1 MSRDV
6 TAKEKVLLVI
16 LVLIILGFCYYRF
29 VDQPIRKNL
38 AKADAEYSTL
48 NKELTEANVKIRELQ
63 RMQDEI
69 DEITAAGKYSYMP
82 SYNNAKQEVEL
93 LNDILEGAA
102 TKYSVTF
109 TNVTRSKDQIRRN
122 FKLEFTTP
130 DYETMRAIIDQ
141 LTGVDYR
148 CLVGDC
154 TSKVVLVK
162 ERNLKTKETTEYTVL
177 STSAT
182 ATFYE
187 TMVGGEADVGL
198 PADSSKKK

>member
-38 AKADAEYSTL
+38 AKAEAEYSTL

-63 RMQDEI
+63 RMQNEI

-82 SYNNAKQEVEL
+82 SYNNSKEELAL
-93 LNDILEGAA
+93 LNDILSNVA
-102 TKYSVTF
+102 TQYSVSF
-109 TNVTRSKDQIRRN
+109 NNVTRTKDQIRRN
-122 FKLEFTTP
+122 FKLDFTAP
-130 DYETMRAIIDQ
+130 DYENMKSIIDQ

-148 CLVGDC
+148 CLIGDFNSS
-154 TSKVVLVK
+154 TVTVK
-162 ERNLKTKETTEYTVL
+162 EKLPDKTVVEKEVLKV
-177 STSAT
+177 STT

-187 TMVGGEADVGL
+187 TLVGGTADAGL
-198 PADSSKKK
+198 PADSSKK

>member
-1 MSRDV
+1 MNRDV

-48 NKELTEANVKIRELQ
+48 QKELTEANVKIRELQ

-82 SYNNAKQEVEL
+82 SYNNAKEELAL
-93 LNDILEGAA
+93 LNDILSNGT

-109 TNVTRSKDQIRRN
+109 TNVTRSKDQIRRD
-122 FKLEFTTP
+122 FKLDFTTK
-130 DYETMRAIIDQ
+130 DYDTMQAVIDQ

-148 CLVGDC
+148 CLIGDC
-154 TSKVVLVK
+154 SVKQSVVKDRDNRTREV
-162 ERNLKTKETTEYTVL
+162 TEYSVFT
-177 STSAT
+177 TSAT

-187 TMVGGEADVGL
+187 TLVGGTADAGL
-198 PADSSKKK
+198 PADSKK